1 MDSPVKNISPRRGR
15 PRKFSSPSRAVTLTL
30 PIPVLEALC
39 AIDSDLSRAVVRV
52 TQPELARQPHPPAE
66 LVVFGRRAVIVV
78 NPTRTLEERTGID
91 LVPLPDGRA
100 LISFD
105 SPGTIAALELRIED
119 AIEDRRLSREDQA
132 IFEAIASILK
142 TARRSDDVVLVQ
154 RNIIVLEARR
164 PSALARNTRRTPPR
178 KAPRKSP
185 PVPTRPLP
193 TPNP

>member
-1 MDSPVKNISPRRGR
+1 MDSPVTNISPRRGR
-15 PRKFSSPSRAVTLTL
+15 PRKFSGPSRAVTLTL
-30 PIPVLEALC
+30 PIQVLEALS
-39 AIDSDLSRAVVRV
+39 AIDLDLSRAVVRL
-52 TQPELARQPHPPAE
+52 TQPELAKQPHPPAE
-66 LVVFGRRAVIVV
+66 LAVFGRRAVIIV

-142 TARRSDDVVLVQ
+142 TARRSDDIVLVE

-164 PSALARNTRRTPPR
+164 SSALARNTRRAPPPT
-178 KAPRKSP
+178 APRTKKSP
-185 PVPTRPLP
+185 QVRTRFAP
-193 TPNP
+193 

>member
-1 MDSPVKNISPRRGR
+1 MDSPVNNMSRRRGR

-30 PIPVLEALC
+30 PLPVVDALS
-39 AIDSDLSRAVVRV
+39 AIDSDLSRAVVRL
-52 TQPELARQPHPPAE
+52 TQPVIANQPHPPAE
-66 LVVFGRRAVIVV
+66 LAVFGRRAVIIV

-119 AIEDRRLSREDQA
+119 AIEDRRLSRDDQA
-132 IFEAIASILK
+132 IFEAIAGILK
-142 TARRSDDVVLVQ
+142 TARRSNDTVLVE

-164 PSALARNTRRTPPR
+164 PSALARTTRRGLP
-178 KAPRKSP
+178 AKSP
-185 PVPTRPLP
+185 RLPRRSLP
-193 TPNP
+193 TPNR